1 LEALI
6 EFGKIIL
13 PAGAVLYAMFL
24 VVKMFIRKE
33 YDQRLIE
40 MKTKNIEIV
49 LPIRLQAYERICL
62 FLERITPKNLITRLN
77 QGELTAAELQ
87 YVILHEVREEFGHN
101 LSQQVYMSAD
111 AWDMVKNAMEE
122 IIMLI
127 NESAAELEENSR
139 GIDLARKVFD
149 KEVQRQQ
156 FSTEATLNYIKA
168 EIQAF
173 F

>member
-1 LEALI
+1 MEALI